1 LTGQNEVLTGSGA
14 GSVNTVLGYNPASQI
29 TSRSRNNDAYGFTG
43 YANAN
48 RAYTVNGLN
57 QYGSAGGTS
66 FGYDSNGNLTASGST
81 AYTY

>member
-1 LTGQNEVLTGSGA
+1 MNGSGSWTYYAYDGIDRLTGQNEVLTGSGA

-66 FGYDSNGNLTASGST
+66 
-81 AYTY
+81 